1 MASPKTYFGEDSDD
15 DSDDSMSIPKENSVS
30 DEDQNLNEL
39 QIFINDNDIQ
49 EAEHSSEET
58 DNQENIQS
66 TFGNIMSH
74 ELDEERNYVQVMN

>member
-39 QIFINDNDIQ
+39 
-49 EAEHSSEET
+49 
-58 DNQENIQS
+58 
-66 TFGNIMSH
+66 
-74 ELDEERNYVQVMN
+74 